1 VHQGQLG
8 WVSLVLDHLAGG
20 VTFEELLSIYPQLT
34 REDVLAALAYGAEL
48 SRERIIP
55 IPPVE
60 SSE

>member
-1 VHQGQLG
+1 
-8 WVSLVLDHLAGG
+8 VLDHLAGG